1 MKKHLFAILA
11 LPAMLAVS
19 CSNEE
24 PISLETS
31 AEGNVTFVAQ
41 LPGGI
46 NSRSFADGTTATR
59 LSYAV
64 YESGTTLPLL
74 KSGDPGAPEATFT
87 GLQTQLSLNLAKGKS
102 YDIIFWADQPGNT
115 AYTFDPA
122 TQSVTVNYQGLKSN
136 DETRDAFFQVEK
148 GLEVN
153 GPVQKTISLYR
164 PFAQVNV
171 GTNDLAAAGVSLG
184 QTKLT
189 VDNVYSELNLFT
201 GVASNPVPVVYDF
214 AALPEG
220 EVFPV
225 EGYEYLSMNYIL
237 SGTEVLDGNVNTTQK
252 ELVNC
257 SFEVV
262 DANGQ
267 PVNTVTL
274 SNLPVQR
281 NYRTNIYGALLTS
294 QVDYTIEI
302 KPGFNEP
309 GFGQEVVDVPAG
321 KIKMGDGLYET
332 IGDALSAAAGT
343 DAELLLGEGTFTL
356 PATLNAL
363 ASVSIDGAGVAK
375 VVYPEGVAN
384 IDATG
389 AAVTLKNVTFSTP
402 AIAGSNFP
410 GFNGAKTETY
420 DNVNFVDGCLAPL
433 CEELVIS
440 NSTFTVNPEA
450 NLDTQYKY
458 ALSFRYRNGGKV
470 QKGTITN
477 TEFFTHMGTAVTAY
491 NCATDLAFE
500 GCRFTNTFSGDA
512 LKDAQSAIVYAN
524 AQATGEFKHSLVL
537 NNCTQT
543 GFLGHYISD
552 SKLWAAKTGQMLSV
566 TIDGEEQVQ
575 PIVSSLDRKT
585 FSLYSPSALGLIAKM
600 VNEGYWRDGKF
611 AADRMSGCTVNLAA
625 DIDMAGV
632 AFTPIGVN
640 INAYPSKHFAG
651 TFDGQNHTISNLTA
665 SDNTSNYAAAGLFGG
680 LVGHVKNVVL
690 RDVNISS
697 THYAGGIAGYADNET
712 GSQITNCQV
721 IGGTITSATEMVGGS
736 WDNGDKAGGILG
748 YGCVGRDAVTDCK
761 VENITIKAYRHFAP
775 IVGFASNPANVTGN
789 TATNV
794 TLVWDGTNDYK
805 NFGTVGNVP
814 FGDTVGNVSGV
825 LSGNTATSITQPE

>member
-1 MKKHLFAILA
+1 MKKNLFAILA
-11 LPAMLAVS
+11 LPALVAVS

-24 PISLETS
+24 PISLEGS
-31 AEGNVTFVAQ
+31 SEGNVTFVAQ

-64 YESGTTLPLL
+64 YETGTTTPLL
-74 KSGDPGAPEATFT
+74 KSGDPGAPAATFT
-87 GLQTQLSLNLAKGKS
+87 GLQTQLSLNLAQGKS
-102 YDIIFWADQPGNT
+102 YDIIFWADQPGNS
-115 AYTFDPA
+115 AYTFDAA
-122 TQSVTVNYQGLKSN
+122 TQSVTVDYQGLKSN

-148 GLEVN
+148 GLAVN

-164 PFAQVNV
+164 PFAQINV
-171 GTNDLAAAGVSLG
+171 GTNDLSAVGVSLG
-184 QTKLT
+184 ETRLT
-189 VDNVYSELNLFT
+189 VDNVYSRLNLFT
-201 GVASNPVPVVYDF
+201 GVASDPVEVIYDF

-220 EVFPV
+220 ETFPV
-225 EGYEYLSMNYIL
+225 AGHEYLSMNYIL

-267 PVNTVTL
+267 PVNALTL

-309 GFGQEVVDVPAG
+309 GFDHEVVDIPAG
-321 KIKMGDGLYET
+321 KIMMGSQLFET
-332 IGDALSAAAGT
+332 IGDALAAVSGT
-343 DAELLLGEGTFTL
+343 DAELMLGEGTFTL
-356 PATLNAL
+356 PASFNAL

-375 VVYPEGVAN
+375 VVYPEGVSN

-402 AIAGSNFP
+402 ALAGSSFP
-410 GFNGAKTETY
+410 GFSNAKTETY

-433 CEELVIS
+433 CEELVIR

-470 QKGTITN
+470 QKGTITD
-477 TEFFTHMGTAVTAY
+477 TKFITHMGTAVTAY
-491 NCATDLAFE
+491 NCATDLTFE
-500 GCRFTNTFSGDA
+500 GCSFTNTFSGDA

-524 AQATGEFKHSLVL
+524 AQATGEFKHTLVM
-537 NNCTQT
+537 NNCSQT
-543 GFLGHYISD
+543 GFLGHYLSD

-566 TIDGEEQVQ
+566 TIDGVEQVQ
-575 PIVSSLDRKT
+575 PIVSATDRKNFT
-585 FSLYSPSALGLIAKM
+585 LHSPAALGIIAKM
-600 VNEGYWRDGKF
+600 VNEGYWRDGVF
-611 AADRMSGCTVNLAA
+611 AADRMAGCTVKLAA

-651 TFDGQNHTISNLTA
+651 TFAGQGHTISNLTA

-680 LVGHVKNVVL
+680 LVGKVSNVIL

-697 THYAGGIAGYADNET
+697 THYAGGIAGYVDNET
-712 GSQITNCQV
+712 GSVISDCQV
-721 IGGTITSATEMVGGS
+721 IGGTITSTTELVGGS

-748 YGCVGRDAVTDCK
+748 YGCVNKDAVTGCH
-761 VENITIKAYRHFAP
+761 VENVTIKAYRHFAP
-775 IVGFASNPANVTGN
+775 IVGYAGTPANVTGN
-789 TATNV
+789 TAANV
-794 TLVWDGTNDYK
+794 ILVWDGTNDYK
-805 NFGTVGNVP
+805 NFGTVDNVP
-814 FGDTVGNVSGV
+814 FGEIVGNVKGA
-825 LSGNTATSITQPE
+825 LAGNTATSITLPQ

>member
-1 MKKHLFAILA
+1 MKKNLFAILA
-11 LPAMLAVS
+11 LPALVAMS

-24 PISLETS
+24 PISMES
-31 AEGNVTFVAQ
+31 SSEGNVTFVAQ

-46 NSRSFADGTTATR
+46 NSRSFADGTTATQ

-64 YESGTTLPLL
+64 YEAGSTAPLL
-74 KSGDPGAPEATFT
+74 KSGDPGAPAATFT
-87 GLQTQLSLNLAKGKS
+87 GLQARLSLNLAKGKS
-102 YDIIFWADQPGNT
+102 YDIVFWADQPGNT
-115 AYTFDPA
+115 AYTFEA
-122 TQSVTVNYQGLKSN
+122 TTQTVTVNYDGLKSN
-136 DETRDAFFQVEK
+136 DESRDAFFQVEK
-148 GLEVN
+148 NLEVN

-189 VDNVYSELNLFT
+189 VDNVYSQLNLFT
-201 GVASNPVPVVYDF
+201 GEASMPTQVVYDF
-214 AALPEG
+214 AEIPSG
-220 EVFPV
+220 ETFPV
-225 EGYEYLSMNYIL
+225 AGYEYLSMNYIL

-262 DANGQ
+262 DANGK

-274 SNLPVQR
+274 SNLPIQR
-281 NYRTNIYGALLTS
+281 NYRTNIYGALLSS
-294 QVDYTIEI
+294 QVDYTVEI

-309 GFGQEVVDVPAG
+309 GFDHEVIDIPAG
-321 KIKMGDGLYET
+321 KVMMGTELFET
-332 IGDALSAAAGT
+332 IADALGAASGS
-343 DAELLLGEGTFTL
+343 AELTLGAGTFTL
-356 PATLNAL
+356 PSTLNGLTA
-363 ASVSIDGAGVAK
+363 VSIDGSGDAK

-384 IDATG
+384 IDAAG

-402 AIAGSNFP
+402 VIAGSNFP

-440 NSTFTVNPEA
+440 NSTFTVNPQA

-477 TEFFTHMGTAVTAY
+477 TEFITHMGTAVTAY
-491 NCATDLAFE
+491 NCATDLTFE
-500 GCRFTNTFSGDA
+500 GCRFTNAFNGDA

-524 AQATGEFKHSLVL
+524 AQPTGEFKHTLAL
-537 NNCTQT
+537 NNCSQT
-543 GFLGHYISD
+543 GFLGHYLSD

-566 TIDGEEQVQ
+566 TIDGVEQVQ

-585 FSLYSPSALGLIAKM
+585 FTLYSPAALGLIAKM
-600 VNEGYWRDGKF
+600 VNEGYWRDGVF
-611 AADRMSGCTVNLAA
+611 AADRMSGCTVKLAA

-632 AFTPIGVN
+632 AFTPIGVA
-640 INAYPSKHFAG
+640 ITSYPSKHFAG

-665 SDNTSNYAAAGLFGG
+665 SDNTPNYAAAGLFGG
-680 LVGHVKNVVL
+680 LVGHVKDLVL
-690 RDVNISS
+690 RNVNITS
-697 THYAGGIAGYADNET
+697 THYAGGIAGYVDNET

-721 IGGTITSATEMVGGS
+721 IGGSITSTTEMVGGS
-736 WDNGDKAGGILG
+736 WDNGDKVGGILG
-748 YGCVGRDAVTDCK
+748 YGCIGNDKVTGCT
-761 VENITIKAYRHFAP
+761 VENLTIKAYRHFAP
-775 IVGFASNPANVTGN
+775 IVGFASKTANVTDN

-794 TLVWDGTNDYK
+794 TLLWDGTNDYK
-805 NFGTVGNVP
+805 GFGSIGNVP
-814 FGDTVGNVSGV
+814 FGDTVGNVKGV
-825 LSGNTATSITQPE
+825 LAGNTATSVTQPE